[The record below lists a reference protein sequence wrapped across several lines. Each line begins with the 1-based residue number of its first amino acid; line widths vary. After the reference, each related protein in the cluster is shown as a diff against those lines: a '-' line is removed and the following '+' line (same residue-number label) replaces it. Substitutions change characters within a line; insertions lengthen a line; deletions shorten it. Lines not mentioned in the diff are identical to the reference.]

1 MVNDRNLL
9 HVRRVSP
16 VWVVCLLLA
25 FMGLPAL
32 IAAADVP
39 TNRRAI
45 VVVERNTE
53 NMQALAEARGLELG
67 APVYLRITKRPAELT
82 AYLQS
87 ADGSYLPLRTWKICS
102 FSGGLGPKQAEGD
115 GKSPEGF
122 YSVRPRQLNPSSS
135 YHLSFNLG
143 FPNAYD
149 RAQGYTG
156 SFLMVHGD
164 CVSIGCYAMTDEGIE
179 EIWTVMQA
187 AFDSGQTTIP
197 VHIFPFAMP
206 GGKLPEGWK
215 SHEAAAFW
223 TELAPAWAAFETSAR
238 VPEVNVSGGT
248 YEIVSP
254 VAPSGVQ

>member
-1 MVNDRNLL
+1 MVNDRSL
-9 HVRRVSP
+9 HIARRVSP

-32 IAAADVP
+32 IAAAEVP
-39 TNRRAI
+39 SSRRATLA
-45 VVVERNTE
+45 VERNTE
-53 NMQALAEARGLELG
+53 KMQGLAEANGVELG

-87 ADGSYLPLRTWKICS
+87 ADGSYLPLKTWKICS
-102 FSGGLGPKQAEGD
+102 FSGGLGPKKAEGD

-122 YSVRPRQLNPSSS
+122 YSVRPRQMNPASS

-187 AFDSGQTTIP
+187 AFDAGQTEIP

-238 VPEVNVSGGT
+238 VPEVSVSGGS

>member
-1 MVNDRNLL
+1 MVNDRNTL
-9 HVRRVSP
+9 RVSP

-32 IAAADVP
+32 IAAAEVP
-39 TNRRAI
+39 TSQRASAA
-45 VVVERNTE
+45 VARNTE
-53 NMQALAEARGLELG
+53 NMQALSAARGLELG
-67 APVYLRITKRPAELT
+67 APVYLRLTKRPAELT

-87 ADGSYLPLRTWKICS
+87 GDGSYLPLKTWKICS
-102 FSGGLGPKQAEGD
+102 FSGGLGPKKAEGD

-122 YSVRPRQLNPSSS
+122 YSVRPRQMNPASSF
-135 YHLSFNLG
+135 HLSFNLG

-164 CVSIGCYAMTDEGIE
+164 CVSIGCYAMTDQGIE

-187 AFDSGQTTIP
+187 AFDKGQSEIP

-206 GGKLPEGWK
+206 GGKLSEGWR
-215 SHEAAAFW
+215 SHEAADFW
-223 TELAPAWAAFETSAR
+223 DELAPAWAAFEDTAR
-238 VPEVNVSGGT
+238 VPRTRVSGDA
-248 YEIVSP
+248 YEIVTPAS
-254 VAPSGVQ
+254 PSGVQ